1 MRVHLVAVQT
11 ELHLLPYTSTEGFR
25 EYVQGLAQAAVRG
38 LPENEPRIVAFP
50 EAFALPLLFWLD
62 TPRAVRE
69 AKTSLQAALLLIREN
84 WRAALG
90 LGVLSPAAF
99 YHLRARKV
107 WPVYEQA
114 FREAAQA
121 AGAYVVAG
129 SIFSPFMDWEP
140 AQRLH
145 PQGQAVYNLSMVI
158 SPQGTVLGRAPKV
171 NLTAHERM
179 AFLSRG
185 QAGRQTIQT
194 RLGPIAN
201 LICLDAFHE
210 TLIEQAD
217 AAGAWLVVQ
226 PSANAARWDG
236 PWSADRSQ
244 IEGEVWLREGLGKKL
259 QNREHLRYG
268 LNPMLNG
275 HLYDLYFE
283 GRSGVYQAGGP
294 LALADRAAGD
304 AFVRAVVELP
314 EAWAW
319 AMG

>member
-11 ELHLLPYTSTEGFR
+11 ELHTRPYSSAESFR
-25 EYVQGLAQAAVRG
+25 QYVRELAQAAIHG
-38 LPENEPRIVAFP
+38 LPEHEPRLVAFP
-50 EAFALPLLFWLD
+50 EAFALPLLFWME
-62 TPRAVRE
+62 TPRTMRE
-69 AKTSLQAALLLIREN
+69 ARTSLQAALVLLREE
-84 WRAALG
+84 WQAALG
-90 LGVLSPAAF
+90 LGVLSPAVF

-121 AGAYVVAG
+121 ARAYVVAG

-140 AQRLH
+140 TRQLH
-145 PQGQAVYNLSMVI
+145 ALGRRVYNLSLVV
-158 SPQGTVLGRAPKV
+158 SPQGTILGRVPKV
-171 NLTAHERM
+171 NLTAHERG
-179 AFLSRG
+179 AFLSG
-185 QAGRQTIQT
+185 GWPGRQILKT

-210 TLIEQAD
+210 SLLEQAD

-236 PWSADRSQ
+236 PWSADPNQ
-244 IEGEVWLREGLGKKL
+244 VEGEVWLREGLAKKL

-275 HLYDLYFE
+275 QLYDLYFE

-294 LALADRAAGD
+294 LALADRAVGD

-314 EAWAW
+314 EARAL
-319 AMG
+319 G